1 MIGHKR
7 MGCSLRNSPVAWR
20 IFSWLLL
27 LAIVALPLQQQPEGV
42 STFSSTFV
50 VVLLKVKLALPEQK
64 LTFKT
69 PSVADRPDQMPK
81 IDPSLLRIDLKQNL
95 RVWPNVA
102 SDLTRSPPSAAVQ
115 SLS

>member
-1 MIGHKR
+1 
-7 MGCSLRNSPVAWR
+7 MGYSLKNSPAASR
-20 IFSWLLL
+20 IYPGLLL
-27 LAIVALPLQQQPEGV
+27 PAIVALPLQQQPEGV

-69 PSVADRPDQMPK
+69 PSVADWPDQMPK

-95 RVWPNVA
+95 LVWPNVA
-102 SDLTRSPPSAAVQ
+102 SDLTRSPPTTAAAS
-115 SLS
+115 SLF